1 MVTLSFIFSE
11 FVGTFFHN
19 VVPLTEILYLDLLNS
34 NGGILLKL
42 DVEKFVGYLGVG
54 LQNLFQ
60 KIFGAV
66 EI

>member
-1 MVTLSFIFSE
+1 M
-11 FVGTFFHN
+11 GTFFHN
-19 VVPLTEILYLDLLNS
+19 VVFLTEILYLDLLNS

>member
-1 MVTLSFIFSE
+1 M
-11 FVGTFFHN
+11 
-19 VVPLTEILYLDLLNS
+19 PLTEILYLDLLNS

-66 EI
+66 KIWFKSTKAFQKYRLILRK